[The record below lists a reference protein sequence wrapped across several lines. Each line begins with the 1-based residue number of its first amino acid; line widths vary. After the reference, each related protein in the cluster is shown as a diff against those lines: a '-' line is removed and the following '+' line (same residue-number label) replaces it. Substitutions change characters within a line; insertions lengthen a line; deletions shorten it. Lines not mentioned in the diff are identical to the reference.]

1 MKIDDVIIKGR
12 DEYEQ
17 PVTIVVKGSNADI
30 DIQQES
36 RSVNTVLRP
45 YERPYEF
52 AIGRSSMVNIRVH
65 DPLTIE
71 IIKEEDC
78 SFDDVESLL

>member
-17 PVTIVVKGSNADI
+17 PVIIVVKGSNADI

-45 YERPYEF
+45 HERPHEF
-52 AIGRSSMVNIRVH
+52 TIGRSSMVNIRVH

-71 IIKEEDC
+71 IIKEEVC

>member
-1 MKIDDVIIKGR
+1 MKVNKVDDVIIKGR

-17 PVTIVVKGSNADI
+17 PVIIVVKGEDVEME
-30 DIQQES
+30 IQQES
-36 RSVNTVLRP
+36 RSVNAGLRSLG
-45 YERPYEF
+45 F
-52 AIGRSSMVNIRVH
+52 TIGRSSTVNIRVH

-71 IIKEEDC
+71 IIKEEVC